1 MLGGRF
7 WLVWTFWAVM
17 EVVVAV
23 MAVVGRGW
31 MGWVCCDGGM
41 LKVAGDAKEQLEQ
54 GPEVE
59 I

>member
-1 MLGGRF
+1 M
-7 WLVWTFWAVM
+7 VWTFWAVM